1 MDRPLDAEF
10 HRRRTLKRV
19 LVTSAAL
26 IAAAGLLVWGPGLI
40 WPSVSRSRIR
50 TARADVGPIEA
61 VITAS
66 GTVVPEVEEVI
77 SSPVGAR
84 VLRILKRAGARL
96 APGEPIV
103 ELDTTESALAVEKLA
118 QNLALKENQ
127 QAQTKLDLEKR
138 LNDLDSQTSIK
149 DLQLQSLR
157 SQVARDRQLFK
168 DGLIAEEL
176 LRQSE
181 LAEAQ
186 AVIELRKL
194 ENERQNAQ
202 KATKT
207 QLEGLALE
215 MATLRSEASEARRQ
229 LGLAA
234 ARAGRD
240 GVLTWTLTEEGVTI
254 GKGDVIARI
263 ADLSSYRVDAT
274 VSDVHA
280 KRLSVGLPVAV
291 KVGEDTL
298 EGTVSTIL
306 PTIQNGV
313 ITLQVALEDKSN
325 PLLRS
330 NLRVDALI
338 ITGRKA
344 KVLRI
349 KRGPFA
355 DGDSGRDVFVI
366 HGDRAVRTTVGLGL
380 AGFEDFEVVQG
391 LAEGDEVIISDM
403 RDYLHLSELRVR

>member
-234 ARAGRD
+234 ARAGRE

-355 DGDSGRDVFVI
+355 DGDGGRDVFVI

>member
-19 LVTSAAL
+19 LVASAAL

-202 KATKT
+202 QSTKT
-207 QLEGLALE
+207 QLAGLALE
-215 MATLRSEASEARRQ
+215 MATLRREASEARRQ

-234 ARAGRD
+234 ARAGRS

-349 KRGPFA
+349 RRGPFA
-355 DGDSGRDVFVI
+355 DGDGGRDVFVI
-366 HGDRAVRTTVGLGL
+366 RGDRAVRTTVELGL

-403 RDYLHLSELRVR
+403 RDYLHLPEIRVR

>member
-10 HRRRTLKRV
+10 HRRRTLKRA
-19 LVTSAAL
+19 LVASAAL

-355 DGDSGRDVFVI
+355 DGDGGRDVFVI

>member
-1 MDRPLDAEF
+1 VGSA
-10 HRRRTLKRV
+10 V
-19 LVTSAAL
+19 LVAF
-26 IAAAGLLVWGPGLI
+26 AGLLIWGPSLI
-40 WPSVSRSRIR
+40 WPSISRNRIR
-50 TARADVGPIEA
+50 TARVDVGPIEA

-66 GTVVPEVEEVI
+66 GTVMPEVEEVI
-77 SSPVGAR
+77 SSPVSAR

-96 APGEPIV
+96 APGDPIV
-103 ELDTTESALAVEKLA
+103 ELDTSESALAVEKLA

-157 SQVARDRQLFK
+157 SQVTRDRQLFK
-168 DGLIAEEL
+168 EGLIAEEL

-186 AVIELRKL
+186 AVIELKKL

-202 KATKT
+202 QATKT

-215 MATLRSEASEARRQ
+215 MVTLRKEASEAKRQ

-234 ARAGRD
+234 ARADRN
-240 GVLTWTLTEEGVTI
+240 GVLTWTLTEEGITVA
-254 GKGDVIARI
+254 KGDVIARI

-280 KRLSVGLPVAV
+280 KRLAVGLPVAV
-291 KVGEDTL
+291 KVGDDTL
-298 EGTVSTIL
+298 EGSVATIL

-313 ITLQVALEDKSN
+313 MTLQVALKDKSN

-355 DGDSGRDVFVI
+355 DGDGRRDVFVI
-366 HGDRAVRTTVGLGL
+366 HGDRAVRTTVELGL
-380 AGFEDFEVVQG
+380 ASFEDFEAVQG
-391 LAEGDEVIISDM
+391 LTEGDEVIISDM
-403 RDYLHLSELRVR
+403 RDYLHLPDIRVR